1 MTDQRPVLWI
11 TRQLSANTVARA
23 VRDYDTLLEPQDI
36 PASAK
41 RIIEMSNEVDAI
53 LPCHSEI
60 FSSEVVNQL
69 GSRLKIIANH
79 SVGVDHCDL
88 DALAKR
94 GIVVT
99 NTPDVLSDATA
110 EIAILLMLGAARRA
124 VEGDAIVRHQQWD
137 SWSPSFMVGHQVT
150 GKRLGIVGMGRVGQ
164 VVAKRAAGF
173 DMQVHY
179 HNRKRLSPELERGAV
194 FHENLDSLLE
204 VSDVL
209 SLHCPATPQTRKL
222 MNHRT
227 LSMLPKNAILVNCAR
242 GALVDED
249 ALITALDSGK
259 LAAAGLDC
267 FEVEPGGNPSFSAH
281 QNLFML
287 PHIGSATFETRD
299 AMGFRALDNLDAFFK
314 GERPK
319 DKLV

>member
-23 VRDYDTLLEPQDI
+23 VRDYDTILEPQDI
-36 PASAK
+36 PASAE

-60 FSSEVVNQL
+60 FSSEVVNRL

-150 GKRLGIVGMGRVGQ
+150 GKKLGIVGMGRVGQ

-179 HNRKRLSPELERGAV
+179 HNRKRLNPELERGAV

-204 VSDVL
+204 ISEVL
-209 SLHCPATPQTRKL
+209 SLHCPATPQTTKL
-222 MNHRT
+222 MNHRN
-227 LSMLPKNAILVNCAR
+227 LSKLPENAILVNCAR

-249 ALITALDSGK
+249 ALAAALDSGK

-319 DKLV
+319 DRLV